1 VLQFPCYCVC
11 FLQMASCSH
20 YLSEIELEEIVRA
33 YEVKESDNEDTDIE
47 ADAN

>member
-1 VLQFPCYCVC
+1 
-11 FLQMASCSH
+11 MASCSH